1 MRLLILS
8 CSATKRD
15 DAGLLPAARRYDG
28 PAFRLLR
35 KALRELAQAAHPQVA
50 ILSAK
55 FGLIAGDTPISWY
68 DRQMDAARAL
78 ALAPIVQ
85 LALPRFLSADTS
97 EVFVNLGRHYESALG
112 TVPTGPWCVTYAQ
125 GGIGERLGQLRRWLY
140 AGESLEVPDA

>member
-8 CSATKRD
+8 CSATKRT

-35 KALRELAQAAHPQVA
+35 NALRELAQAAHPKVA
-50 ILSAK
+50 ILSAE

-68 DRQMDAARAL
+68 DRRIDAARAL

-85 LALPRFLSADTS
+85 LALPRFLSADIS
-97 EVFVNLGRHYESALG
+97 EVFINLGRDYRLALG
-112 TVPTGPWCVTYAQ
+112 TVPTGPWRVTDAH

-140 AGESLEVPDA
+140 AVEPLEVPDA